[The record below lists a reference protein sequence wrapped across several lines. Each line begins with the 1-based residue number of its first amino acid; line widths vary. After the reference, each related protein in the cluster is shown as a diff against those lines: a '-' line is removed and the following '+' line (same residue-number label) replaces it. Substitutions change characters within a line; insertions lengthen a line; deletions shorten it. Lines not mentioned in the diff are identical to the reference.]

1 MSTLQCSRHL
11 VRTESFESVE
21 IVTKEVE
28 VNFHPAVCQYQH
40 LFSNQWSCYFVQP
53 FKPRPLPQY
62 FISQLQMDR
71 VHWAEEAVD
80 TDGMKQKQ
88 CGQRQISCQH
98 RLFAKHTPERGEQE
112 NGCKQGWS

>member
-1 MSTLQCSRHL
+1 M
-11 VRTESFESVE
+11 RTESLESVE

-53 FKPRPLPQY
+53 LKPRPLPQY

-80 TDGMKQKQ
+80 TDGTKQK
-88 CGQRQISCQH
+88 
-98 RLFAKHTPERGEQE
+98 
-112 NGCKQGWS
+112 